1 MKEPYNFRDTEAIQ
15 LVRALVEARDV
26 FRKND
31 DAQIHS
37 YGLTS
42 SEFDCL
48 VTLGVDQPLRMCD
61 MAEKSLLTKSH
72 ATQIVK
78 QLEGKGLVNRER
90 SRESE
95 REVLVSLTPEG
106 QKMFEKIYPQHHRFL
121 TEWFGNRLSK
131 LEQADLTRLLRKMA
145 DGS

>member
-1 MKEPYNFRDTEAIQ
+1 MSERPDFRDTQ
-15 LVRALVEARDV
+15 TLRLLRALVEARER
-26 FRKND
+26 FRKMD
-31 DAQIHS
+31 DAQIHT

-61 MAEKSLLTKSH
+61 MAERSLLTKSH

-78 QLEGKGLVNRER
+78 QLEGKRLVHRER

-106 QKMFEKIYPQHHRFL
+106 QELFERIYPQHFRFL
-121 TEWFGNRLSK
+121 KEWFGSRLNK
-131 LEQADLTRLLRKMA
+131 QERAELTRLLRKMA
-145 DGS
+145 DGA